1 MGSPPLRPPS
11 RESLDTGETG
21 EHGCAWWLRMPGRP
35 NMKREVMMRRLSQA
49 LSPRSRIVI
58 ELLITGLVVIVIV
71 IVMVIVIVIIIVIVI
86 AAVAPRSV
94 IG

>member
-1 MGSPPLRPPS
+1 
-11 RESLDTGETG
+11 
-21 EHGCAWWLRMPGRP
+21 
-35 NMKREVMMRRLSQA
+35 MKREVMMRRLSQA